1 MGPERIRVRL
11 DLAYDG
17 TDFAGWQRQPDRDT
31 VQSRVEAAIRR
42 LYRLA
47 PDDRTPVFAAGRTDA
62 GVHADGQVAHFD
74 APFAIPAAGIRAG
87 LNNLLPDSVRVLS
100 AGETGPGFHAR
111 FDAVAKTYRYH
122 LIAASVASPLLARY
136 AWPTGG
142 DLRRDAMEEAALS
155 FVGSHDFRAFFTA
168 PPGEEPRTPV
178 RSVSSARFRSG
189 AGSLVFEVT
198 AGGFLRYM
206 VRRMV
211 GTLVAVGRG
220 QLPTDRVS
228 EMLRDPERPGP
239 RFRAPAA
246 GLRLF
251 RVHYDRIPEEIP
263 SRPGEREAGS
273 AP

>member
-1 MGPERIRVRL
+1 MESAKIRVRL

-31 VQSRVEAAIRR
+31 VQGRVEAAVRR

-47 PDDRTPVFAAGRTDA
+47 PDDRTPVIAAGRTDA

-87 LNNLLPDSVRVLS
+87 LNSVLPDSVRVLC
-100 AGETGPGFHAR
+100 AAATAPDFHAR

-122 LIAASVASPLLARY
+122 LIAASVTSPLLARY

-142 DLRRDAMEEAALS
+142 GLSREAMEEAAQAL
-155 FVGSHDFRAFFTA
+155 VGSHDFRAFFTA
-168 PPGEEPRTPV
+168 PPGEKPRTPV
-178 RSVSSARFRSG
+178 RTVSSARFRSG
-189 AGSLVFEVT
+189 TGSLVFEVT
-198 AGGFLRYM
+198 AEGFLRYM

-220 QLPTDRVS
+220 QLPAERVG
-228 EMLRDPERPGP
+228 EMLLDPERPGP

-263 SRPGEREAGS
+263 RQPGEPEDS
-273 AP
+273 PAP